1 MRIYR
6 FRVLIDD
13 PSEAFRDVEIGSEQN
28 FLEFHRA
35 IKEAFGFSG
44 DEMASFYVSDE
55 EWGKGPEIPLA
66 DLGFGED
73 GDTPP
78 ALMEEVYISDH
89 MRSMRQRY
97 LYVYDF
103 LHLWV
108 FMVELIGAYDPE
120 EGTTYPR
127 VVMAMGTPPGEH
139 SKDLDLGPVEEDEEG
154 HTSEFDED
162 DYDEEDP
169 LSGSSN
175 IDDLGDEYL

>member
-55 EWGKGPEIPLA
+55 EWGKGP
-66 DLGFGED
+66 
-73 GDTPP
+73 
-78 ALMEEVYISDH
+78 
-89 MRSMRQRY
+89 
-97 LYVYDF
+97 
-103 LHLWV
+103 
-108 FMVELIGAYDPE
+108 DPQ